1 MPVAYIPRACS
12 LTAGR
17 RALGC
22 QANYIC
28 RRLNDLQTFA
38 CKSFAECRI
47 MGLQAETECIG
58 MDNTTGINA
67 VDGHTDRKAMGKAT
81 ESHKGKGET
90 RSTRREADR
99 RCSHGWPKVMLEYLE
114 VKCMERL
121 KAWSKGE
128 LRHWAIEAAMRRLW
142 RMAIERGMVRR

>member
-58 MDNTTGINA
+58 MDNTNGINA
-67 VDGHTDRKAMGKAT
+67 VDGHTDRKAMVRLQRATKGRGKLGVRG
-81 ESHKGKGET
+81 GKRTVGVAMDGR
-90 RSTRREADR
+90 RS
-99 RCSHGWPKVMLEYLE
+99 C
-114 VKCMERL
+114 
-121 KAWSKGE
+121 WSTWK
-128 LRHWAIEAAMRRLW
+128 
-142 RMAIERGMVRR
+142 

>member
-28 RRLNDLQTFA
+28 RRLNDLQVIA

-47 MGLQAETECIG
+47 MGLQAETECTA
-58 MDNTTGINA
+58 MDNTNGIND
-67 VDGHTDRKAMGKAT
+67 VDEQTGSKAMGTAI
-81 ESHKGKGET
+81 EGGKGKGEA
-90 RSTRREADR
+90 RSDVGFTVYAGANGALQYRHECGAMVSMGTKCP
-99 RCSHGWPKVMLEYLE
+99 RCTGNGARP
-114 VKCMERL
+114 R
-121 KAWSKGE
+121 
-128 LRHWAIEAAMRRLW
+128 
-142 RMAIERGMVRR
+142 